1 MSFGGFK
8 SSFSKFVDD
17 TKSEISGNKKKD
29 DSKLVSSGPPPKP
42 PQTINKQQPTT
53 TYQQQPQYQQQQQP
67 QYQQQQQPQ
76 YQQQQQQQQQ
86 QHYQQQPTNLNKSY
100 EAPTTTTT
108 TTTSNYQTQPA
119 VSLTKSHETGPTI
132 SLEKQPLQP
141 SQPTRKFAPPVP
153 TTNQPVVPPQ
163 RPAPPPKPLSSQ
175 PSQYQQPPQYQQ
187 QQQPQ
192 QQQKDGAS
200 IISLEKKSDKDE
212 NKSGIPVDVKK
223 HTDLAKT
230 NANIALHAIGAPID
244 GGIIKANIPPLYL
257 IDPMYLANIQYTN
270 IILEIKEAT
279 LKPIELGQKKD
290 PIYKKVNLII
300 YRTIIEDVIII
311 QIGEI
316 FIYTNLREKPSFRAY
331 GYHYII
337 ADNYNNYFMIKVDK
351 GSTTE
356 EQLNQLEV
364 ILTYYTTYYRVPLK
378 QEFEDK
384 TAKKL
389 DGASDKVES
398 TSQSISRGLV
408 SGGTYFAK
416 GASKVGEVY
425 KNNTK
430 KYDGPELTEE
440 QKRQLEDPNSDIN
453 KTGKTTDKMAQG
465 TSSVVQGISKG
476 FGFVGS
482 KAAQG
487 VHSTSWYKER
497 EAKKKEDERV
507 NGKNEKKEAGSQ
519 MAGSGIGAITTVFG
533 GLQEGILISSRGVR
547 DASVDATRHT
557 SGDFAAEKSKRK
569 WDSAGNLTVSVVNIV
584 SILGATWI
592 KAAIYT
598 AAGAITYDPDMVNA
612 LGGSYWKAG
621 WLTMRTDLLAGSNW
635 KPRWVVL
642 RNATIAIYTSPT
654 DPASKPL
661 ESFYLSSVRGVTK
674 ISKERSGGRPYCFDI
689 VTQGGSFA
697 FSAHIPEIDFSDESF
712 TPNPEDEVFQW
723 SNSILSVSAFVG
735 DLKEK

>member
-17 TKSEISGNKKKD
+17 TKNEISGNKKKD
-29 DSKLVSSGPPPKP
+29 DAKLVSSGPPPKP
-42 PQTINKQQPTT
+42 PQTVNKQQPTT
-53 TYQQQPQYQQQQQP
+53 YQPQQSQQPSQQP
-67 QYQQQQQPQ
+67 I
-76 YQQQQQQQQQ
+76 
-86 QHYQQQPTNLNKSY
+86 NLNKSY
-100 EAPTTTTT
+100 EAPK
-108 TTTSNYQTQPA
+108 TTSATGYQSQPA
-119 VSLTKSHETGPTI
+119 VSLTKSHETSPTI
-132 SLEKQPLQP
+132 SLEKQPSQP
-141 SQPTRKFAPPVP
+141 PQPTRKFAPPVP
-153 TTNQPVVPPQ
+153 TTTTTTTTNQPMAPQ

-175 PSQYQQPPQYQQ
+175 PQYQQPQYQQPQYQQPQYQQ
-187 QQQPQ
+187 QQQQ
-192 QQQKDGAS
+192 DGAS
-200 IISLEKKSDKDE
+200 IISLEKKSDKD
-212 NKSGIPVDVKK
+212 NKTAGIPVDVKK

-230 NANIALHAIGAPID
+230 NANIALHAIGAPIEA
-244 GGIIKANIPPLYL
+244 GIIKAQIPPLYL

-270 IILEIKEAT
+270 IILDIKEAT
-279 LKPIELGQKKD
+279 IKPIELGQKKD
-290 PIYKKVNLII
+290 AIYKKVNLII

-311 QIGEI
+311 QIGDI

-331 GYHYII
+331 GYHYVI

-351 GSTTE
+351 DSTTE

-384 TAKKL
+384 TARKM

-398 TSQSISRGLV
+398 TSQSIAKGLV

-416 GASKVGEVY
+416 GANKVGEVY

-430 KYDGPELTEE
+430 KYDGPEMTEE
-440 QKRQLEDPNSDIN
+440 QRRQLEDPNSDIN

-476 FGFVGS
+476 FGYVGS

-497 EAKKKEDERV
+497 EAKKKEEERI
-507 NGKNEKKEAGSQ
+507 NGKDEKKEAGSQ
-519 MAGSGIGAITTVFG
+519 MAGSGVGAITTVFG

-598 AAGAITYDPDMVNA
+598 AAGAITYDPDMINA

-642 RNATIAIYTSPT
+642 RNATIAIYTCPT
-654 DPASKPL
+654 DPAGKPL

-674 ISKERSGGRPYCFDI
+674 ISKERSGGRPHCFDI

-697 FSAHIPEIDFSDESF
+697 FSAHVPEIDFSDESF